1 MDCDAVRASR
11 VLEEGVGDVVVAF
24 CRPVEEAECGFG
36 VGRGSEF
43 QKDVLKRGVV

>member
-1 MDCDAVRASR
+1 MDCDAVSASR

-24 CRPVEEAECGFG
+24 CGPVEEAECGFG

-43 QKDVLKRGVV
+43 EKDVLKRGVV